1 MSVIVER
8 SPAERAL
15 DVLRRNGNPFRNYF
29 ARNPDD
35 EVCARYHVPEL
46 FARERELLL
55 GVVDLYRYDPMTHS
69 EVVPVLGN
77 KGAGKTHLLHS
88 IKHGPH
94 GEGGHWQLLV
104 TPGVYQKDTEF
115 LEYLLFQI
123 IDTLLGGGKQ
133 KGIRPLEFIGEEL
146 VRRLLSRALTD
157 LTPAERLNLFPAA
170 GLGRWT
176 RKLGLGQTQAQE
188 RVQWLLDNLAG
199 RSTVGSSLLAVRRM
213 ITEAGLTPEAALE
226 MVNAYIEKTE
236 AHNTAGLMRRS
247 LYQGFARAVLL
258 GDESELAS
266 FVTFGFAEL
275 EFHVRPTRQDLVLAL
290 FKVLMEVF
298 RTLKTPVVVA
308 FDQLEDLLLARRSD
322 DAHRTAE
329 AFFAGI
335 VQVIHQ
341 IDGLCF
347 LIFAERGLW
356 NRFVPSLDGYIQD
369 RLNNPV
375 HVPRHGTIKALRLEA
390 PPAELVRRVVE
401 ARLRPT
407 LEELPDFEELS
418 SIYPFNEEQV
428 LRIAR
433 TEPTLRDMLQ
443 QFRHLF
449 DHIVYGPDPDLTSPI
464 SRHTDTRSDT
474 RDRPRS
480 ESLMPTTPT
489 EPTNP
494 INSTNPAVFV
504 PSVASI
510 LGLASD
516 APAPGDSEP
525 TLAQPAPLPPV
536 FSASRPAPIA
546 TDAANTADAAD
557 GTDTADN
564 QPTRSAD
571 SSRISDLMGHNVAS
585 VLVKSINTINLDS
598 TPPAT
603 AKPTPTLSA
612 NADNTTNTAAD
623 AEPIAQIND
632 TLRNIRIEAPLEL
645 DEPEAILPAMP
656 PPLPPRPL
664 SPPSGSITTNPRIS
678 IQVEPLTLTPSQPQP
693 MPSVSLSASTPTPS
707 APLSA
712 STPTSTP
719 VPVPMPAPVPAV
731 SSKFTDTTARELWEQ
746 EQRAARRKLE
756 PEGALTGATRELQA
770 ALGSFLQ
777 VCHEH
782 GVKVGPWR
790 LQHVVPEWTFGDH
803 PTYGAISIAHWACKD
818 GQPWKVGI
826 GLFLGRGAG
835 KPRDLEIKLAAMD
848 QAPAVIDHLILLRP
862 EDDLTLSGKSK
873 SLWQESER
881 KGRHARIEALS
892 LESFAMLY
900 SFPRWLATLTDS
912 LSEGTPLPNLADL
925 IQDRAERLLEQV
937 CMPVNQ

>member
-94 GEGGHWQLLV
+94 SEGGHWQLLV

-133 KGIRPLEFIGEEL
+133 KGIRPLEYIGEQL
-146 VRRLLSRALTD
+146 VRRLLSRALSD
-157 LTPAERLNLFPAA
+157 LTPAERLELFPAG

-188 RVQWLLDNLAG
+188 RVQWLLDSLAG
-199 RSTVGSSLLAVRRM
+199 RGSVGSSLLAVRRI
-213 ITEAGLTPEAALE
+213 ITEAGLNPEAALE

-390 PPAELVRRVVE
+390 PPPELVRRVVE

-418 SIYPFNEEQV
+418 SIYPFTEEQV

-449 DHIVYGPDPDLTSPI
+449 DHIVFGPDQDFTSPI
-464 SRHTDTRSDT
+464 SRHTDPRGES
-474 RDRPRS
+474 RS
-480 ESLMPTTPT
+480 EQRGESAATARTDEPTT
-489 EPTNP
+489 
-494 INSTNPAVFV
+494 PAVFV

-510 LGLASD
+510 LGLTDD
-516 APAPGDSEP
+516 APTPDDTASA
-525 TLAQPAPLPPV
+525 TVQPQALPPV
-536 FSASRPAPIA
+536 FSVSKPAPMSAINANANANATDPSATPPASAVSSASPTTPADASRL
-546 TDAANTADAAD
+546 
-557 GTDTADN
+557 
-564 QPTRSAD
+564 
-571 SSRISDLMGHNVAS
+571 SDLMGHNVAS
-585 VLVKSINTINLDS
+585 VLVKSIDTITADAS
-598 TPPAT
+598 TPSTLSTPNANGDAAAAYTATDADAAT
-603 AKPTPTLSA
+603 A
-612 NADNTTNTAAD
+612 D
-623 AEPIAQIND
+623 ASSINQIGD
-632 TLRNIRIEAPLEL
+632 TLRTIPLEAPLEL
-645 DEPEAILPAMP
+645 DEPEAILPPAP

-664 SPPSGSITTNPRIS
+664 TPPAGTMTTNPRITA
-678 IQVEPLTLTPSQPQP
+678 QVAPLTLSPTPPQPQP
-693 MPSVSLSASTPTPS
+693 PQPQ
-707 APLSA
+707 PLSTA
-712 STPTSTP
+712 S
-719 VPVPMPAPVPAV
+719 PMPAHPV

-835 KPRDLEIKLAAMD
+835 KPRDLEVKLAAMD

-873 SLWQESER
+873 ALWQESER

-892 LESFAMLY
+892 LETFAMLY